1 MKTIEDQA
9 GFGTIFSTPFDYYY
23 INFTCGQSIDF
34 IEDQAGFGKMEAGP
48 LLKSTSITQFCT
60 TKFSMAS
67 SLGTWRANTLLKS
80 TSLAQFYETKLSMAS
95 SFKFGN
101 PDGQSIVFIEDQ
113 LEKMEA
119 VSKLKKY

>member
-1 MKTIEDQA
+1 MRTKLVLEQ
-9 GFGTIFSTPFDYYY
+9 FFSTPFDYYY

-48 LLKSTSITQFCT
+48 LLKSTSLTQFCT

-67 SLGTWRANTLLKS
+67 SLGTWRANPLIKS

-95 SFKFGN
+95 SFKFGY
-101 PDGQSIVFIEDQ
+101 PDGQSIALRIKNRY
-113 LEKMEA
+113 LA
-119 VSKLKKY
+119 VIGVD